1 MSANE
6 RERQRILEEYQR
18 RARELDP
25 DLYSDTRPVNLFLHQ
40 GQQRALLEALER
52 SGLLPLRTKRILEIG
67 CGTGRWL
74 RAFGVFGAES
84 ANLAGIDLDGARV
97 EDARRKASAADLRI
111 GDATQLPWPDG
122 TFDIV
127 FQSLVF
133 TSILDAATRKAVAGE
148 MQRMLRRGG
157 AILWYDFR
165 YNNPANTSVRK
176 VTASEIRELFPDHD
190 VELSRVSLA
199 PPIARRLVHR
209 SWFLASA
216 LEKLQ
221 VLNTHYFAVIR
232 PCS

>member
-1 MSANE
+1 MSAND
-6 RERQRILEEYQR
+6 RETRRILEEYQR

-25 DLYSDTRPVNLFLHQ
+25 DLYSNARPVNLFLHQ

-52 SGLLPLRTKRILEIG
+52 SRLLPLQPKRILEIG

-74 RAFGVFGAES
+74 RTFCEFGAEA
-84 ANLAGIDLDGARV
+84 ANLAGIDLDAERV
-97 EDARRKASAADLRI
+97 QHAQRYVSEADLRV
-111 GDATQLPWPDG
+111 GDATQLPWPDEA
-122 TFDIV
+122 FDIV

-133 TSILDAATRKAVAGE
+133 TSILDVAMRKAVAGE
-148 MQRMLRRGG
+148 MHRVLRRGG

-165 YNNPANTSVRK
+165 FNNPANDAVRK
-176 VTASEIRELFPDHD
+176 VSAREIKELFPDHD
-190 VELSRVSLA
+190 VELTRVSLA

-209 SWFLASA
+209 SWFLAAA

-232 PCS
+232 SRA